1 MPPSHFDR
9 KVANWSGQT
18 QELPLPVCPKPDDT
32 PYTGHGAILL
42 LPDIPTRIL
51 PAMTET
57 RRLYEQISQQL
68 AKEIAEGKYELG
80 QRLPSERE
88 LAQSF
93 GVSRPTVREAI
104 IALELD
110 ELVEVRL
117 GSGVYVTNR
126 LPPQGHERAK
136 DIGPFE
142 LLEARRAIEGEACA
156 LAALRIEDAQIAQ
169 LSALVAQMRDDNQH
183 NEILMSEEADRRFHE
198 LIASSTQNSGI
209 IAAVQMLWDARA
221 RSPQS
226 HLMDDKGRASGLKP
240 PIAEHTA
247 IVRALKRRDPE
258 AARAAMHEHITR
270 VIEDM
275 LEATEVEEL
284 ERARAVAAE
293 KRRRY
298 SPVRRKVSAR

>member
-1 MPPSHFDR
+1 MPEP
-9 KVANWSGQT
+9 
-18 QELPLPVCPKPDDT
+18 
-32 PYTGHGAILL
+32 
-42 LPDIPTRIL
+42 
-51 PAMTET
+51 
-57 RRLYEQISQQL
+57 RRLYEQISQKL
-68 AKEIAEGKYELG
+68 AAAIAKGEYEVG

-88 LAQSF
+88 LAQTF

-110 ELVEVRL
+110 SLVEVRL
-117 GSGVYVTNR
+117 GSGVYVTNSR
-126 LPPQGHERAK
+126 PPGGTEGAK

-142 LLEARRAIEGEACA
+142 LLEARRIIEGEAAA
-156 LAALRIEDAQIAQ
+156 LAALRIDDDQLRKLSELIAE
-169 LSALVAQMRDDNQH
+169 MRDDNKH

-209 IAAVQMLWDARA
+209 IAAVQMLWDSRA

-226 HLMDDKGRASGLKP
+226 HLMDDKSRARGLKP
-240 PIAEHTA
+240 PIDEHAA
-247 IVRALKRRDPE
+247 IVRALKKRDPD

-275 LEATEVEEL
+275 LKVTEVEEI

-298 SPVRRKVSAR
+298 SAVHRKPAARPGARSRAD

>member
-1 MPPSHFDR
+1 M
-9 KVANWSGQT
+9 A
-18 QELPLPVCPKPDDT
+18 E
-32 PYTGHGAILL
+32 A
-42 LPDIPTRIL
+42 
-51 PAMTET
+51 
-57 RRLYEQISQQL
+57 RRLYEQIAQKL
-68 AKEIAEGKYELG
+68 AKAIAAGDYEIG

-110 ELVEVRL
+110 ELVDVRL
-117 GSGVYVTNR
+117 GSGVYVKNR
-126 LPPQGHERAK
+126 QPPSGAEGAK

-142 LLEARRAIEGEACA
+142 LLEARHAIEGEAAA
-156 LAALRIEDAQIAQ
+156 LAALRIDDAQLAK
-169 LSALVAQMRDDNQH
+169 LSALISEMRDDNRQ
-183 NEILMSEEADRRFHE
+183 NEIIMSEEADRRFHE

-226 HLMDDKGRASGLKP
+226 HSMDDKGRARGLKP
-240 PIAEHTA
+240 PIDEHAA
-247 IVRALKRRDPE
+247 ILRALKKHDPE
-258 AARAAMHEHITR
+258 AARAAMHEHISR

-275 LEATEVEEL
+275 LKVTEVEEIQ
-284 ERARAVAAE
+284 RARAIAAE

-298 SPVRRKVSAR
+298 SPARKTASR

>member
-1 MPPSHFDR
+1 MPD
-9 KVANWSGQT
+9 
-18 QELPLPVCPKPDDT
+18 
-32 PYTGHGAILL
+32 
-42 LPDIPTRIL
+42 
-51 PAMTET
+51 T
-57 RRLYEQISQQL
+57 RRLYEQISQKL
-68 AKEIAEGKYELG
+68 AKAIADGKYEIG

-88 LAQSF
+88 LAQAF
-93 GVSRPTVREAI
+93 KISRPTVREAI

-117 GSGVYVTNR
+117 GSGVYVKNR
-126 LPPQGHERAK
+126 QPPSGAEGAK

-142 LLEARRAIEGEACA
+142 LLEARHAIEGEAAA
-156 LAALRIEDAQIAQ
+156 LAALRIDDAQLTELSNLIAE
-169 LSALVAQMRDDNQH
+169 MRDDNKH

-226 HLMDDKGRASGLKP
+226 HSMDDKGRARGLKP
-240 PIAEHTA
+240 PIEEHAA
-247 IVRALKRRDPE
+247 ILRALKKHDPE
-258 AARAAMHEHITR
+258 AARAAMHQHISR

-275 LEATEVEEL
+275 LKVTEVEEIQ
-284 ERARAVAAE
+284 RARAIAAE

-298 SPVRRKVSAR
+298 SAERKTAAR

>member
-1 MPPSHFDR
+1 MAEP
-9 KVANWSGQT
+9 
-18 QELPLPVCPKPDDT
+18 
-32 PYTGHGAILL
+32 
-42 LPDIPTRIL
+42 
-51 PAMTET
+51 
-57 RRLYEQISQQL
+57 RRLYEQIAQKL
-68 AKEIAEGKYELG
+68 AKAIAAGDYELG

-110 ELVEVRL
+110 ELVDVRL
-117 GSGVYVTNR
+117 GSGVYVKNR
-126 LPPQGHERAK
+126 KPPSGAEGAK

-142 LLEARRAIEGEACA
+142 LLEARHAIEGEAAA
-156 LAALRIEDAQIAQ
+156 LAALRIDEAQ
-169 LSALVAQMRDDNQH
+169 LAELSGLITEMRDDNRQ
-183 NEILMSEEADRRFHE
+183 NEIIMSEEADRRFHE

-226 HLMDDKGRASGLKP
+226 HLMDDKGRARGLKP
-240 PIAEHTA
+240 PIDEHSA
-247 IVRALKRRDPE
+247 ILRALKKHDPE
-258 AARAAMHEHITR
+258 AARAAMHQHISR

-275 LEATEVEEL
+275 LKVTEVEEIQ
-284 ERARAVAAE
+284 RARAIAAE

-298 SPVRRKVSAR
+298 SSVRKIAAR

>member
-1 MPPSHFDR
+1 MNEP
-9 KVANWSGQT
+9 
-18 QELPLPVCPKPDDT
+18 
-32 PYTGHGAILL
+32 
-42 LPDIPTRIL
+42 
-51 PAMTET
+51 
-57 RRLYEQISQQL
+57 RRLYEQISQEL
-68 AKEIAEGKYELG
+68 ARAIANEEYKLG

-88 LAQSF
+88 LAQRF

-110 ELVEVRL
+110 GLVQVRL

-126 LPPQGHERAK
+126 YPPEGQEGAK

-156 LAALRIEDAQIAQ
+156 LAALRIEDGQ
-169 LSALVAQMRDDNQH
+169 LDQLAALIEEMRADNRH

-198 LIASSTQNSGI
+198 LIAASTQNSAI

-226 HLMDDKGRASGLKP
+226 HLLDDKGRASGLKP
-240 PIAEHTA
+240 PIEEHTL
-247 IVRALKRRDPE
+247 ILRALKRRDPD
-258 AARAAMHEHITR
+258 AARAAMHKHLTR
-270 VIEDM
+270 VIDNM
-275 LEATEVEEL
+275 LEATEVADIK
-284 ERARAVAAE
+284 RARALAAE

-298 SPVRRKVSAR
+298 SARQGSSRQRTQR

>member
-1 MPPSHFDR
+1 MAMLTCLGV
-9 KVANWSGQT
+9 VAMQ
-18 QELPLPVCPKPDDT
+18 
-32 PYTGHGAILL
+32 ILR
-42 LPDIPTRIL
+42 PMAEP
-51 PAMTET
+51 
-57 RRLYEQISQQL
+57 RRLYEQISQKL
-68 AKEIAEGKYELG
+68 AKAIAGGEYEIG

-88 LAQSF
+88 LAHTF

-110 ELVEVRL
+110 GLVEVRL

-126 LPPQGHERAK
+126 LPPSGTERAK

-142 LLEARRAIEGEACA
+142 LLEARRAIEGEAAA
-156 LAALRIEDAQIAQ
+156 LAAVRIDDEQLKQ
-169 LSALVAQMRDDNQH
+169 LSELIAEMRNDNLH

-209 IAAVQMLWDARA
+209 IAAVQMLWDARS

-226 HLMDDKGRASGLKP
+226 HLLDDKGRAGGLKP
-240 PIAEHTA
+240 PIDEHAA
-247 IVRALKRRDPE
+247 IVRALKRRDPD
-258 AARAAMHEHITR
+258 AARTAMHQHITR
-270 VIEDM
+270 VIKDM
-275 LEATEVEEL
+275 LKVTEVEEI

-298 SPVRRKVSAR
+298 SAAPRKVSAR

>member
-1 MPPSHFDR
+1 MPDP
-9 KVANWSGQT
+9 
-18 QELPLPVCPKPDDT
+18 
-32 PYTGHGAILL
+32 
-42 LPDIPTRIL
+42 
-51 PAMTET
+51 
-57 RRLYEQISQQL
+57 RRLYEQISEKL
-68 AKEIAEGKYELG
+68 ARSIAEGKYEIG

-88 LAQSF
+88 LAQTF

-110 ELVEVRL
+110 GLVEVRL

-126 LPPQGHERAK
+126 QPPAGQEGAK

-156 LAALRIEDAQIAQ
+156 LAALRIDDEQLKQ
-169 LSALVAQMRDDNQH
+169 LSDLIARMRVDNRQ
-183 NEILMSEEADRRFHE
+183 NEIRMSEESDRRFHE
-198 LIASSTQNSGI
+198 LIAESTQNSGI

-226 HLMDDKGRASGLKP
+226 HSLDDKGRARGLKP
-240 PIAEHTA
+240 PIDEHTA
-247 IVRALKRRDPE
+247 IVRALKRRDPD
-258 AARAAMHEHITR
+258 AARAAMHEHISR

-275 LEATEVEEL
+275 LNVTEVEEL

-298 SPVRRKVSAR
+298 SAATRRRAGSRQA

>member
-1 MPPSHFDR
+1 
-9 KVANWSGQT
+9 
-18 QELPLPVCPKPDDT
+18 
-32 PYTGHGAILL
+32 
-42 LPDIPTRIL
+42 
-51 PAMTET
+51 MTEP
-57 RRLYEQISQQL
+57 RRLYEQIAQKL
-68 AKEIAEGKYELG
+68 AKAIADGEYPLG

-110 ELVEVRL
+110 DLVDVRL
-117 GSGVYVTNR
+117 GSGVYVKNTQ
-126 LPPQGHERAK
+126 PPGGREGAK

-142 LLEARRAIEGEACA
+142 LLEARHAIEGEAAA
-156 LAALRIEDAQIAQ
+156 LAAVRIEDAQLAQ
-169 LSALVAQMRDDNQH
+169 LSDLIAEMRDDNRQ

-226 HLMDDKGRASGLKP
+226 HLMDDKGRARGLKP
-240 PIAEHTA
+240 PIDEHAA
-247 IVRALKRRDPE
+247 ILRALKRHDPD
-258 AARAAMHEHITR
+258 AARAAMHQHISR

-275 LEATEVEEL
+275 LKVTEVEEI
-284 ERARAVAAE
+284 ERARAIAAE

-298 SPVRRKVSAR
+298 ATVRRKAAR